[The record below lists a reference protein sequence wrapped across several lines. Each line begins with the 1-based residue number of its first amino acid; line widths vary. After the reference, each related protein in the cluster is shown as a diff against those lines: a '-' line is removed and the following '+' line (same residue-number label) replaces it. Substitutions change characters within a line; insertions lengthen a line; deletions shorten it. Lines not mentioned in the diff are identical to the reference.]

1 MSDMV
6 SAETAVLKERQWKN
20 GHLHVFVCLSVFI
33 VSDHICTRDLNNK
46 LSMNAM
52 KPSKQNAP
60 ADNMIQMHTKKNR
73 CNNLLKHV
81 RM

>member
-6 SAETAVLKERQWKN
+6 SAETVVLEERQWKN

-33 VSDHICTRDLNNK
+33 VSDHICTRDLNTK

-52 KPSKQNAP
+52 KPS
-60 ADNMIQMHTKKNR
+60 
-73 CNNLLKHV
+73 
-81 RM
+81 

>member
-6 SAETAVLKERQWKN
+6 SAETAVLEERQWKN
-20 GHLHVFVCLSVFI
+20 GHRHVFVCLSVFS

-52 KPSKQNAP
+52 KPS
-60 ADNMIQMHTKKNR
+60 
-73 CNNLLKHV
+73 
-81 RM
+81 